1 VKLNR
6 KFVQLGLVLFG
17 VLLIFSTYIIYP
29 KIKEK
34 RLRALDTNNEILDK
48 KKDGTISENN
58 EGNLFRNVEYAGVY
72 NIDNSFI
79 VGSEEAYIYNENP
92 DIVHMKS
99 MKVTIFMNDGRE
111 IIIKSQNGTYNK
123 ENYDCFFENNVRAT
137 DGETIIVSKNL
148 DLLSTENYASIYNN
162 VFLTNKK
169 GSLMAD
175 KINYNFKSELYKI
188 TMFDD
193 NEVKIK
199 ITE

>member
-1 VKLNR
+1 MKLNR

-162 VFLTNKK
+162 VVLTNKK

>member
-1 VKLNR
+1 MKLNR

-79 VGSEEAYIYNENP
+79 VGSEESYIYNENP
-92 DIVHMKS
+92 DIVHIKI

-162 VFLTNKK
+162 VVLTNKK